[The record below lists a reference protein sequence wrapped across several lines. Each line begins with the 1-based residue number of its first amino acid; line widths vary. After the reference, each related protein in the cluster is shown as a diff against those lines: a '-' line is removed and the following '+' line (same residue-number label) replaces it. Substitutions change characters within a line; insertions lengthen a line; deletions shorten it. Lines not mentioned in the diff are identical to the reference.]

1 MKNVAW
7 KLAPAPSVIIKNQA
21 QPLLENKLFETSWL
35 YWICSS
41 KTFDMSKSACIPP
54 QFSFYRGIF
63 EYKKDLKPVSRLRF
77 FVNFFGKNFDFVK
90 LHQLAK
96 FNYQTVFTSQIIH

>member
-1 MKNVAW
+1 MNFLKQAGYIGFVVA
-7 KLAPAPSVIIKNQA
+7 KLLICQNQA
-21 QPLLENKLFETSWL
+21 
-35 YWICSS
+35 
-41 KTFDMSKSACIPP
+41 TF
-54 QFSFYRGIF
+54 R
-63 EYKKDLKPVSRLRF
+63 LVSRLRS